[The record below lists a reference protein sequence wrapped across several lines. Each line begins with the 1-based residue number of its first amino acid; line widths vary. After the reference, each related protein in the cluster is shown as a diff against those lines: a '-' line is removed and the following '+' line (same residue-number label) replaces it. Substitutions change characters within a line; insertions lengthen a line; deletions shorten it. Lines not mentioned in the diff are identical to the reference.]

1 MFRQKITKP
10 LQKNYSTKF
19 AKLCVG
25 IIPSDKNSNYYLIN
39 KKNNEFAIPMSIF
52 SPKDGTPQNLAKS
65 LANHPNITVGLH
77 PLYEFNL
84 DNELE
89 TQVHV
94 LIYSATLDETSTLNE
109 SSNALVEYENE
120 KSSKFELNYAVNIF
134 ELKKLLLEQ
143 QIKDPISVSAL
154 SPLVIYNEMKSDR
167 ESFDSR
173 NLWFS
178 FFLFVGAFLYGF
190 LIRMF
195 SKL

>member
-1 MFRQKITKP
+1 MFRLQKITKP

-19 AKLCVG
+19 SKLCVG
-25 IIPSDKNSNYYLIN
+25 IIPSDKNSNYYLVN
-39 KKNNEFAIPMSIF
+39 KKNKEIGIPMSIF

-65 LANHPNITVGLH
+65 LSSHPNLTVGLH

-84 DNELE
+84 DNDLE

-94 LIYSATLDETSTLNE
+94 LIYSATIDETSTLRE
-109 SSNALVEYENE
+109 SNALVEYDE
-120 KSSKFELNYAVNIF
+120 KKSKYELNYACNIF

-154 SPLVIYNEMKSDR
+154 SPLVMYNDMKTDR

-173 NLWFS
+173 YLWVS
-178 FFLFVGAFLYGF
+178 FFLFLGAFLYGF
-190 LIRMF
+190 LIRMV